1 MKNGMA
7 LVMRSK
13 TKNDDGDVLGD
24 DVCFFSLVDL
34 GLFRTVYLLH
44 VLCIYIYIYTV
55 FIYVFL
61 GWVGGWG

>member
-34 GLFRTVYLLH
+34 GIVYNCIIY
-44 VLCIYIYIYTV
+44 VLCIYIYIHIHCVY
-55 FIYVFL
+55 
-61 GWVGGWG
+61 